1 MSERRGNVNLGALAF
16 DAYGTL
22 FDVHSVV
29 VACEAAFPSRG
40 EALSRLWRDKQ
51 LEYSWLLSLMG
62 RYEDFWAVT
71 GQALRYACQHLGLAC
86 DAATHTCLLGS
97 YYHLAAYP
105 EVPAALARLAANRR
119 LVILSNGTPRMLAA
133 VTRAAGL
140 TEVFDEIIS
149 VEAVGVYKPSPRV
162 YALLPQRLGMPTEAI
177 GFVSS
182 NAFDITGAKAFG
194 LRTYWVNRQD
204 TTPDGLGYPP
214 DAVVRTLAELAD
226 RLEQGREQ
234 DFEILDEIGSAFADM
249 PAEAI
254 EREVAK
260 AVAEVRRE
268 YRQQTGDSTNSL

>member
-1 MSERRGNVNLGALAF
+1 MTERPGNVNLGALAF

-29 VACEAAFPSRG
+29 AACEAAFPTRG

-71 GQALRYACQHLGLAC
+71 GKALRYACQHLGLPC
-86 DAATHTCLLGS
+86 DAATHTRLLES
-97 YYHLAAYP
+97 YYRLKAYP
-105 EVPAALARLAANRR
+105 EVPAALARLAVKRR

-182 NAFDITGAKAFG
+182 NAFDIAGAKAFG
-194 LRTYWVNRQD
+194 LRTFWVNRQD
-204 TTPDGLGYPP
+204 ATPDGLGYPP
-214 DAVVRTLAELAD
+214 DAVVQTLAELAD
-226 RLEQGREQ
+226 RLG
-234 DFEILDEIGSAFADM
+234 
-249 PAEAI
+249 AERA
-254 EREVAK
+254 
-260 AVAEVRRE
+260 
-268 YRQQTGDSTNSL
+268 

>member
-29 VACEAAFPSRG
+29 AACEAAFPLHG

-51 LEYSWLLSLMG
+51 LEYTWLLSLMG

-71 GQALRYACQHLGLAC
+71 EQALRYACQHLGLAC
-86 DAATHTCLLGS
+86 DAATHTRLLKS
-97 YYHLAAYP
+97 YDP
-105 EVPAALARLAANRR
+105 EVPAALARLAVNRR

-140 TEVFDEIIS
+140 TEVFDELIS
-149 VEAVGVYKPSPRV
+149 VEAVRVYKPSPRV

-204 TTPDGLGYPP
+204 ATPDGLGYPP
-214 DAVVRTLAELAD
+214 DIVVQTLAELAD
-226 RLEQGREQ
+226 RLT
-234 DFEILDEIGSAFADM
+234 
-249 PAEAI
+249 AERA
-254 EREVAK
+254 
-260 AVAEVRRE
+260 
-268 YRQQTGDSTNSL
+268 

>member
-1 MSERRGNVNLGALAF
+1 MSERAGNLDIGALAF

-29 VACEAAFPSRG
+29 TACEAAFPSRG

-71 GQALRYACQHLGLAC
+71 EQALRYACQHLGLAC
-86 DAATHTCLLGS
+86 DAATHRRLLES
-97 YYHLAAYP
+97 YYRLKAYP
-105 EVPAALARLAANRR
+105 EVPAALARLAAKRR

-226 RLEQGREQ
+226 RLEQEREQ
-234 DFEILDEIGSAFADM
+234 DFEILDEIGSAFADV

-254 EREVAK
+254 EHEVAK